1 MKLFTSYYTNL
12 KDQLSS
18 KTCHTRSSHNFNR
31 GCPDTPAK
39 TLKAIANS
47 KWDSKEKHKFYKAPS
62 CVKEIMGGVFGASAG
77 FAIFKSLFVLFA
89 LIAYSL

>member
-1 MKLFTSYYTNL
+1 MKAFTPFYANL

-18 KTCHTRSSHNFNR
+18 KACHTNKAHNYD
-31 GCPDTPAK
+31 CPDTPAK
-39 TLKAIANS
+39 TLRAIATS
-47 KWDSKEKHKFYKAPS
+47 RMDSLDKHKFYKAPS
-62 CVKEIMGGVFGASAG
+62 CVKDIMGGVVGASSG